1 MTAFR
6 AWVTVTGALLAG
18 LAFTGCQTEPTT
30 SHNVALL
37 YGIAIYDPA
46 NPTDANNLTYPA
58 ADANALT
65 PLLSVDTGGI
75 FHVTSR
81 TDSDATRAAIVA
93 DIQTAAATLG
103 PDDEFLFYYSGHGE
117 QGASTGVGGVD
128 GHAYI
133 LPYGSVTTGSP
144 VIDSSQIITEDDLRT
159 LLATLP
165 TKKVVV
171 ILDCC
176 FSGGF
181 VQKVS
186 SDGVPQDTAAYY
198 TALWAAFL
206 AGKAPSSETDLA
218 SWYSET
224 TTSETAALASWN
236 KALAAGSGFAND
248 QAQVL
253 TAAGALEQS
262 YDDNTPGTAGSHNW
276 QHGAFTH
283 FLLDAKAY
291 GDYDGNGYVTVSE
304 AYRYSFEG
312 LQAQWNGVWGA
323 VGAGTLAL
331 SNYHA
336 FLPHLSQGPADFLL
350 FKR

>member
-1 MTAFR
+1 MR
-6 AWVTVTGALLAG
+6 SLGAG
-18 LAFTGCQTEPTT
+18 LSLLLVLSCQLQPTT
-30 SHNVALL
+30 GHNVALL
-37 YGIAIYDPA
+37 YGIAVYDKNTAVGTPPNLSYPPA
-46 NPTDANNLTYPA
+46 DVE
-58 ADANALT
+58 ALA
-65 PLLSVDTGGI
+65 PLLSTGSGGV
-75 FHVTSR
+75 FQVTAR
-81 TDSDATRAAIVA
+81 TDSAATKAAITA

-117 QGASTGVGGVD
+117 QGATDPATGAALGGPAN
-128 GHAYI
+128 HAYI

-144 VIDSSQIITEDDLRT
+144 VIDKTQVITEDDLRA

-181 VQKVS
+181 VRSVA
-186 SDGVPQDTAAYY
+186 SDGVPQDAGAYY
-198 TALWAAFL
+198 TALWKAFL
-206 AGKAPSSETDLA
+206 AGKAPSAGTDLA
-218 SWYSET
+218 SWYA
-224 TTSETAALASWN
+224 ETATDQTYALASWN
-236 KALAAGSGFAND
+236 KALAAGSGFAAD

-253 TAAGALEQS
+253 TAAGALEES
-262 YDDNTPGTAGSHNW
+262 YDDGNT

-283 FLLDAKAY
+283 FLLEAKDR

-304 AYRYSFEG
+304 AYRFAFEG
-312 LQAQWNGVWGA
+312 LQQEWNGVWGA
-323 VGAGTLAL
+323 VGAGSFSAKGDGT
-331 SNYHA
+331 